1 MDIEDA
7 NPSRCSGRGI
17 ALSGFQRLVPPPL
30 NFVVRQAFI
39 EETEKWKRKTAEQ
52 NVMSQHVW

>member
-17 ALSGFQRLVPPPL
+17 ALSGFQRWVPPPL

-39 EETEKWKRKTAEQ
+39 EEKGKWKRKTGKQ
-52 NVMSQHVW
+52 KVVSQHVW